1 MMNEFKKAA
10 LSIKLEFR
18 PIEIM
23 IDFEK
28 GAIEA
33 FSEFFKLTTIFY

>member
-1 MMNEFKKAA
+1 MDTELKKAA

-23 IDFEK
+23 TNLKKEPSSLFQNN
-28 GAIEA
+28 
-33 FSEFFKLTTIFY
+33 

>member
-1 MMNEFKKAA
+1 MNTEFKKAT

-23 IDFEK
+23 IDYEK
-28 GAIEA
+28 GAIESFFRIIKDE
-33 FSEFFKLTTIFY
+33 FSM